1 MASADADSVQLP
13 ADPGLLTPPSRVV
26 TIGSFRGIPA
36 RERPGRPLSRDELVK
51 FVKEARAPHPIH
63 NPARP
68 GRITPWNDTSDE
80 EPGKYKY
87 SSYCRL
93 NIAFTFL
100 QNYYFRLNMRSTE
113 CADEEAWHVV
123 AEYATD

>member
-13 ADPGLLTPPSRVV
+13 ADPGLLTPPNRVV

-36 RERPGRPLSRDELVK
+36 CKRPGRLLSRDELVK

-68 GRITPWNDTSDE
+68 GRITAWNDTSDE
-80 EPGKYKY
+80 EPGKCK
-87 SSYCRL
+87 
-93 NIAFTFL
+93 AV
-100 QNYYFRLNMRSTE
+100 M
-113 CADEEAWHVV
+113 DERARKAV
-123 AEYATD
+123 ACHKRIVQPDGITTKPLLI